1 MFNDIFHFVL
11 RIVFVLIGTVLILRA
26 WAHAVRLH
34 PFNPYVQTLLRL
46 SNWLTQ
52 PIRRLVPLGRWV
64 DWPAVL
70 ACYAVALVYLVLSVL
85 VLTRA
90 LPSPTWLISLLPV
103 ALLTVLEWVFNVV
116 LWLTLIQAVLSWVN
130 PMAPIMPVVQVLT
143 KPLLDPIRRVLPTLA
158 GIDFSPLVLLILAQ
172 IGMRVLQQLVYA
184 LVGV

>member
-1 MFNDIFHFVL
+1 MFSDIFQFVL
-11 RIVFVLIGTVLILRA
+11 RIVFILLGTVLILRV

-34 PFNPYVQTLLRL
+34 PFNPYAQTLLRL

-64 DWPAVL
+64 DWPALL
-70 ACYAVALVYLVLSVL
+70 ACHVVALVYLVLSVL
-85 VLTRA
+85 VLTGA
-90 LPSPTWLISLLPV
+90 LPSLASMAALLPV

-172 IGMRVLQQLVYA
+172 IVMRVLQQLVYT
-184 LVGV
+184 LIGV